1 MMSGDDLN
9 LTCHTW
15 VKDYLPRDRNITLEL
30 ANQILVARL
39 IGGVIFLAIL
49 IVIGL
54 VGNAHVIYVYTRK
67 FKNSNYRIYVLWL
80 AILDIFNCSVS
91 APLVIIYLCN
101 AVTFQSEVLCKTY
114 RFILYF
120 ASICST
126 CALVVIA
133 IDRCRKVTRPLGT
146 QITTSQAR
154 LMCAACLGISSLLSW
169 PALVLYGITDEP
181 TGIPGLMGFRCLA
194 SGKTLQHLA
203 LFHIFHIL
211 FFLAVSSALIG
222 IYVVIGRKIYVHTY
236 FRDSVQTGS
245 VQFAE
250 ESPQVKP
257 KNENRPSPISQATL
271 KRTTGTLFTV
281 TLAYI
286 LSAIPHHVLS
296 VIFFVNPAFDCSMTL
311 IGGQFYYTFVWSYFI
326 NSAINPFIYS
336 FRDSKFRHEVKKMYG
351 LIT

>member
-1 MMSGDDLN
+1 MSGDDLN

-30 ANQILVARL
+30 ANQILVTRL

-101 AVTFQSEVLCKTY
+101 AVTFQSEVFCKTY

-154 LMCAACLGISSLLSW
+154 LMCAACLGISLLLSW

-181 TGIPGLMGFRCLA
+181 TGIPGLM
-194 SGKTLQHLA
+194 
-203 LFHIFHIL
+203 
-211 FFLAVSSALIG
+211 
-222 IYVVIGRKIYVHTY
+222 VIR
-236 FRDSVQTGS
+236 
-245 VQFAE
+245 
-250 ESPQVKP
+250 
-257 KNENRPSPISQATL
+257 N
-271 KRTTGTLFTV
+271 
-281 TLAYI
+281 
-286 LSAIPHHVLS
+286 
-296 VIFFVNPAFDCSMTL
+296 
-311 IGGQFYYTFVWSYFI
+311 
-326 NSAINPFIYS
+326 
-336 FRDSKFRHEVKKMYG
+336 
-351 LIT
+351 